1 MWAAKESILMGY
13 GWISIVSEATSISK
27 PTIVKRAN
35 EINNKNYREEG
46 TCRQRGGRKDL
57 TARMPDIS

>member
-1 MWAAKESILMGY
+1 M
-13 GWISIVSEATSISK
+13 
-27 PTIVKRAN
+27 VKRVN

>member
-1 MWAAKESILMGY
+1 MGY

-46 TCRQRGGRKDL
+46 RSRQGGGGMDL
-57 TARMPDIS
+57 TARMPDIPLKAH